1 MSDAPEDADTR
12 TVTAPEIREA
22 PTETLLDLV
31 LGRPG
36 VAAHVLVSLGG
47 LPPLARFTPAALTE
61 RFGITLDE
69 ATRVAAALELGRR
82 RFVEAAHITTIR
94 SSHDVAT
101 WAHPRIGLLTHEE
114 MWLLALDGQN
124 GLRGARMISRG
135 GLHGVALRTS
145 DILRAA
151 LELAASGFVLVHNH
165 PSGNPTPSKEDLEH
179 TAHVRLAADITGLT
193 FVDHVIIMASGRFSA
208 YIANQWQL
216 PQVQ

>member
-1 MSDAPEDADTR
+1 MNSPEALTHSTSNNDIAQLP
-12 TVTAPEIREA
+12 TAA
-22 PTETLLDLV
+22 LLDMV

-36 VAAHVLVSLGG
+36 VAAPLLESLCG
-47 LPPLARFTPAALTE
+47 LGALARFTPAALTE
-61 RFGITLDE
+61 RFGLTLDE

-82 RFVEAAHITTIR
+82 RSIEAAHLTTIR

-114 MWLLALDGQN
+114 MWLLAVDGQN
-124 GLRGARMISRG
+124 NLRGARMISRG

-179 TAHVRLAADITGLT
+179 TAHVRLAADITGMT
-193 FVDHVIIMASGRFSA
+193 FVDHVIITASGRFSA